1 MLDEA
6 QFVKNHRSRTYQA
19 ARRLGAPFTLA
30 ITGTPLEN
38 SLMDLWSMLSLS
50 SPGLFPRPEI
60 FTERYRKPI
69 ESGTSPEQLAVLRR
83 RVRPFMLRRT
93 KAEVAPELPDKQ
105 EQVVHVELSPGH
117 RRIYGQHLQRER
129 QRVLGPLADLD
140 HNRIAIFRAL
150 TLLRQLSLDPALVD
164 PAYAGKAPS
173 AKLDALLEQLREVI
187 AEGHRALVFSS
198 FTGFQKLV
206 RDRLDDAGIGYSYL
220 DGRTRD
226 RPKQITAWRTG
237 DDPVFLISLKAGGF
251 GLTLTEAN
259 YVFILDP
266 WWNPAAEAQA
276 VDRTHR
282 IGQTRSVM
290 VYRMVSQDTIEDKV
304 VALQARKRD
313 LFAKVID
320 GGELSG
326 AALSADDIQDLLQ
339 G

>member
-1 MLDEA
+1 
-6 QFVKNHRSRTYQA
+6 
-19 ARRLGAPFTLA
+19 
-30 ITGTPLEN
+30 
-38 SLMDLWSMLSLS
+38 
-50 SPGLFPRPEI
+50 
-60 FTERYRKPI
+60 
-69 ESGTSPEQLAVLRR
+69 
-83 RVRPFMLRRT
+83 MLRRT